1 MKPPLRIETVE
12 DVSILLPDMPILE
25 FPILELTDFQI
36 TYGGP
41 SNWEIGRPVKKVCWM
56 RQKCQC
62 TSSVSEVTFT
72 IFFYQIVK

>member
-62 TSSVSEVTFT
+62 A
-72 IFFYQIVK
+72 

>member
-1 MKPPLRIETVE
+1 MKPLLRVETVE
-12 DVSILLPDMPILE
+12 DVSILLPDVPILE

-41 SNWEIGRPVKKVCWM
+41 GNWEIGRLVKKVCRM

-62 TSSVSEVTFT
+62 A
-72 IFFYQIVK
+72 

>member
-12 DVSILLPDMPILE
+12 DVSILLPDVSILE

-36 TYGGP
+36 TYGGT
-41 SNWEIGRPVKKVCWM
+41 SNWKIVRPVKKVCWM

-62 TSSVSEVTFT
+62 T
-72 IFFYQIVK
+72 